1 MHVDEIDHARDGA
14 HEPLPISLGRRAGAC
29 CLALFVAPLVGLP
42 LAAGES
48 GSHAL
53 GIADAFYRAG
63 ALVFGGGH
71 VVLPLLQA
79 SVVAP
84 GWVGGQ
90 TFLAGYGAAQAVP
103 GPLFT
108 FAAFLGASMKDAPSG
123 WLGGA
128 LALAAIFA
136 PSFLLVAGA
145 IPFWERWRTNARMQA
160 ALAGVNAAVV
170 GLLLAALYQPVWTGA
185 ILAPRDFVAAL
196 VAFVALTG
204 IPYAVYFRD
213 TRWLMWLLGP
223 ATIAFAVPIYEYRE
237 LMKRH
242 WFSLAVGVVVG
253 IAVAICGSLLLSK
266 LLHLSPEL
274 QRSLVTRSV
283 STPFALAVSD
293 RIHAPRDLTALF
305 VIATGICGMLVGE
318 FVLALVPLRS
328 RLARGALFGAAA
340 HAVGTAKARE
350 IGSEEGVVSSLTMM
364 IAGVAMV
371 LIAPLLTLLPI

>member
-1 MHVDEIDHARDGA
+1 MTTPD
-14 HEPLPISLGRRAGAC
+14 
-29 CLALFVAPLVGLP
+29 
-42 LAAGES
+42 
-48 GSHAL
+48 
-53 GIADAFYRAG
+53 
-63 ALVFGGGH
+63 
-71 VVLPLLQA
+71 
-79 SVVAP
+79 
-84 GWVGGQ
+84 
-90 TFLAGYGAAQAVP
+90 
-103 GPLFT
+103 
-108 FAAFLGASMKDAPSG
+108 
-123 WLGGA
+123 
-128 LALAAIFA
+128 
-136 PSFLLVAGA
+136 PSFLSAPASAA
-145 IPFWERWRTNARMQA
+145 ISASCF
-160 ALAGVNAAVV
+160 ALTI
-170 GLLLAALYQPVWTGA
+170 ALYFTSKRLYAYRKTLLFSPLVLVPA
-185 ILAPRDFVAAL
+185 VL

-204 IPYAVYFRD
+204 IPYAVYFHD

-223 ATIAFAVPIYEYRE
+223 ATIAFAVPIYEYRA

-242 WFSLAVGVVVG
+242 WFSLTVGVVVG
-253 IAVAICGSLLLSK
+253 ITVAICGSLLLSK

-293 RIHAPRDLTALF
+293 KIHAPRDLTALF